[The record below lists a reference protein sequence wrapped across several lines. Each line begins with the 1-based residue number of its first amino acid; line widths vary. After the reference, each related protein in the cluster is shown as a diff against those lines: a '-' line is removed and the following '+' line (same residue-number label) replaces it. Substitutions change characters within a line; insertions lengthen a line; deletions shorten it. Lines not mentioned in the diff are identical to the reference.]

1 MAKLRKL
8 ANRTKELEIFLQMAQ
23 GKHDCRIMLIEGESG
38 MGKTSLLSRFRQQC
52 PDTVKYVPFDC
63 KGLDS
68 IAAFLSEVVNDL
80 GRAQFPIFEKKLRTF
95 IQGSVDFSEN
105 DIAAQTISIA
115 INGTSLDPQ
124 AQEHRLRQ
132 LHDAFFDDLE
142 KFEHQIVIV
151 LDTYQM
157 ANESLQNWIESTWL
171 RTVKRRLKKVVTVV
185 AGKSIPDPNHL
196 VWGDKCTP
204 FILTPIL
211 DEKAWYEFC
220 SDLPE
225 YCKLP
230 EPTVKTIV
238 LLAEGHPSNVIQTL
252 SLIAKKWSA

>member
-8 ANRTKELEIFLQMAQ
+8 ANRTRELEIFLKMAQ
-23 GKHDCRIMLIEGESG
+23 GNHDCRIMLIEGESG
-38 MGKTSLLSRFRQQC
+38 MGKSSLLTKFQQQC
-52 PDTVKYVPFDC
+52 PDSVKYAPLDC

-80 GRAQFPIFEKKLRTF
+80 GRAQFPNFVKQLRTF

-105 DIAAQTISIA
+105 DIEAQTISIA
-115 INGTSLDPQ
+115 INGTSIDPQ

-142 KFEHQIVIV
+142 RFEHQIVIT

-171 RTVKRRLKKVVTVV
+171 KTVERRLKKVVTVI
-185 AGKSIPDPNHL
+185 AGQAIPNTNNS
-196 VWGDKCTP
+196 VWGQNYEHFK
-204 FILTPIL
+204 LTSIDDL
-211 DEKAWYEFC
+211 KAWCEFC
-220 SDLPE
+220 SDLPDHAIKPILIGFKGHPKSVHE
-225 YCKLP
+225 M
-230 EPTVKTIV
+230 
-238 LLAEGHPSNVIQTL
+238 LLAVINSGQY
-252 SLIAKKWSA
+252 

>member
-8 ANRTKELEIFLQMAQ
+8 ANRTKELEIFLKMAQ
-23 GKHDCRIMLIEGESG
+23 GNHDCRIMLIEGESG
-38 MGKTSLLSRFRQQC
+38 MGKTSLLSRFQQQC
-52 PDTVKYVPFDC
+52 PNEVKYVPFDC

-105 DIAAQTISIA
+105 DIAAKEISIA
-115 INGTSLDPQ
+115 INGTSIDPQ

-132 LHDAFFDDLE
+132 LHDAFFHDLE
-142 KFEHQIVIV
+142 TFEYQIVIA

-171 RTVKRRLKKVVTVV
+171 RTVKRRLKKVITII
-185 AGKSIPDPNHL
+185 AGQSIPDPNHL
-196 VWGDKCTP
+196 VWGDECTH

-225 YCKLP
+225 YSVLP
-230 EPTVKTIV
+230 ELAVKGIT
-238 LLAEGHPSNVIQTL
+238 LGAKGHPL
-252 SLIAKKWSA
+252 SVNQMLSFAAETWSA